1 MLTAKT
7 LAIASDALDLAH
19 RTMANQLAQAGIA
32 AGAEARAKLADI
44 EAAHAA
50 IAEALKP
57 AEATEATEQAA

>member
-19 RTMANQLAQAGIA
+19 RTMAQQLAQAGIA

-50 IAEALKP
+50 ISASLTPADAE
-57 AEATEATEQAA
+57 EAAA